1 MGIYEGLRREGR
13 EIKIDLKPYLNL
25 WQMDCEVNTTIEA
38 SDFTIKIVRF
48 FKTWKSN
55 ILEY

>member
-38 SDFTIKIVRF
+38 SK
-48 FKTWKSN
+48 
-55 ILEY
+55 L